1 MHRALAYC
9 VPVPAL
15 FDLFDLFDLFI
26 PSPFILRSDQY
37 YTSCVDTKSLIY
49 LSSLYPRAIISGFSV
64 PLPFVCIIVLRLRQ
78 VLLCVQLHIVSST
91 FFIPL
96 SRWPHR
102 VAPSSHFRPTHF
114 ILIYHSLHIPFTGL
128 VDTV

>member
-15 FDLFDLFDLFI
+15 FDFFDLFDLFI

-78 VLLCVQLHIVSST
+78 VLLCAVAHRLIDVLHS
-91 FFIPL
+91 PL
-96 SRWPHR
+96 SLASPRCPVVSLSPH
-102 VAPSSHFRPTHF
+102 AFHSHLPLSTHSF
-114 ILIYHSLHIPFTGL
+114 YRIG
-128 VDTV
+128 